1 MTKLIYTI
9 SSLAAASLLHFA
21 FSTPATNLRK
31 SQHQQD
37 LPLLVSE
44 PDTLQE
50 YTADATRD
58 LVSNLPGLNFEPT
71 FKQFSGY
78 IAVSPTRNI
87 HYWYI
92 ESSNNPST
100 DPVVFWTNGGPGCSG
115 LLGLGTEFGPFLF
128 EKDGVLSQNPNTWNQ
143 VANILYVE
151 QPAGVGFSYFTD
163 DSDRNVGD
171 DRAAVDNYQLI
182 KQFFKR
188 FPERKTNPFYIA
200 SESFG
205 GHYIP
210 HLAKEILD
218 QNTDNSINFRGFMIG
233 NPYVDPFSND
243 ATMIQTYYMHGLI
256 ALPLFQQWEIHCTDP
271 TNYPEEKCT
280 IVIDTMLKDAGNGIN
295 PYALDFPTCT
305 EPDNNYPPAGE
316 EAGAV
321 LEVSGYV
328 SATSRRRTLA
338 TSSAQSIKLMK
349 HSSAMNPPFLPQED
363 VYHPCAETHLYNY
376 LNRDDVKD
384 ALHVQ
389 KTKDWSMCTDDIEYS
404 TDDSDTPQM
413 YLYEELIERARVE
426 GSNLKMMI
434 FSGDD
439 DSSEYRKLC
448 IDHCGVFLVGEK
460 EGSECNRKVITPRLY
475 RLSDVGAQRC
485 HSSIFRY

>member
-1 MTKLIYTI
+1 MISTVIMTKLIYSI
-9 SSLAAASLLHFA
+9 CSLAAVSLLHFA
-21 FSTPATNLRK
+21 YSIPITNLRK
-31 SQHQQD
+31 GPQQEVLPTGEPTPTKYTVEATKD
-37 LPLLVSE
+37 LI
-44 PDTLQE
+44 T
-50 YTADATRD
+50 
-58 LVSNLPGLNFEPT
+58 NLPGLNFEPT

-78 IAVSPTRNI
+78 IPVSPTRNI

-151 QPAGVGFSYFTD
+151 QPAGVGFSYYTD
-163 DSDRNVGD
+163 ESDQYVGD

-182 KQFFKR
+182 KEFFQR
-188 FPERKTNPFYIA
+188 FPERASNPFYIA
-200 SESFG
+200 SESYG

-218 QNTDNSINFRGFMIG
+218 QNTDDSINFRGFMIG

-243 ATMIQTYYMHGLI
+243 VTMIQTYYMHGLI
-256 ALPLFQQWEIHCTDP
+256 ALPLFQKWEAHCKDP
-271 TNYPEEKCT
+271 SNYPEEKCN
-280 IVIDTMLKDAGNGIN
+280 ILIDAMLKEAGDGIN

-305 EPDNNYPPAGE
+305 ESDNSDYPSTGQGVDAI
-316 EAGAV
+316 
-321 LEVSGYV
+321 LELSDDPS
-328 SATSRRRTLA
+328 SATSIVRKLT
-338 TSSAQSIKLMK
+338 TSSAQSTKLMK
-349 HSSAMNPPFLPQED
+349 HRSALAPPFLPQQD
-363 VYHPCAETHLYNY
+363 VYHPCADAHLYTY

-389 KTKDWSMCTDDIEYS
+389 KTKEWGMCTDDIEYS
-404 TDDSDTPQM
+404 IEDSDAPQM
-413 YLYEELIERARVE
+413 YLYKDLVERAKVK
-426 GSNLKMMI
+426 GSNLKIMI

-439 DSSEYRKLC
+439 DSSEYDVVNC
-448 IDHCGVFLVGEK
+448 V
-460 EGSECNRKVITPRLY
+460 Y
-475 RLSDVGAQRC
+475 RMFCSK
-485 HSSIFRY
+485 